1 MSCLS
6 IRLPTAKKAWKSFTS
21 KLQTKLH
28 KLHKS
33 KAIKKPKNNNRLQ
46 TAASKTTRPSL
57 FLGQRLQRNR
67 RRRALPFGYQ
77 RYYVSKN
84 KAAAPVYI
92 DKIFK
97 EAPVTE
103 LVGYIPQQP
112 SEKNGKLIDQA
123 AGGGGDGGAEAGTSK
138 EGQNQGDDDMWEGSP
153 MLHGIDA
160 RAEEFITSFRA
171 EMEHQEIMARLSIGP
186 RNQLGVGETRSIDQI
201 RSDLD
206 LLLTSCLPR
215 LFPRSSPQFNI

>member
-6 IRLPTAKKAWKSFTS
+6 IRLPPAKKAWKSFTS
-21 KLQTKLH
+21 KLQTRLH

-33 KAIKKPKNNNRLQ
+33 KAIKKPKNNRLQ

-57 FLGQRLQRNR
+57 FLGQRLIQRNR

-77 RYYVSKN
+77 RHYVSKN

-92 DKIFK
+92 DKLFK

-103 LVGYIPQQP
+103 LAGFIPDQQT
-112 SEKNGKLIDQA
+112 SEKSDVQREKNEKQIIDQA
-123 AGGGGDGGAEAGTSK
+123 AAEEAGTSRGGEK
-138 EGQNQGDDDMWEGSP
+138 MVDEKSSVGDDMWESIGLASP

-160 RAEEFITSFRA
+160 RAEEFIASFRA
-171 EMEHQEIMARLSIGP
+171 EMERQEIIARNL
-186 RNQLGVGETRSIDQI
+186 
-201 RSDLD
+201 
-206 LLLTSCLPR
+206 
-215 LFPRSSPQFNI
+215 